1 MDLFTAICLIAYV
14 RRICGAAR
22 AADVHRS
29 SQIDNLH
36 AKLYACQADSDP
48 TLISHPDLQD
58 LFAIMIAYH
67 IGVTSLMY
75 G

>member
-1 MDLFTAICLIAYV
+1 M
-14 RRICGAAR
+14 
-22 AADVHRS
+22 HRS